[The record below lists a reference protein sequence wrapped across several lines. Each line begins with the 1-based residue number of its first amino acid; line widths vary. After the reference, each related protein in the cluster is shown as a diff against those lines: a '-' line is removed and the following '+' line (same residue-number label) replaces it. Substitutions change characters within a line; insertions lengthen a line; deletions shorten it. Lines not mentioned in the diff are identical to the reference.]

1 MSPTDN
7 NDDYGLEDGAVAVV
21 TDPGTLATLQ
31 RSEIE
36 TMMVFAKKYP
46 RSIRRFRDEAL
57 SMVTINEQVASECN
71 YALLRDGKV
80 IEGPSARFAEVIAS
94 AWGNC
99 RSGTR
104 VVSDVGEFI
113 TSQGVFFD
121 LERNVSLTAEV
132 QRRIVNKHGRR
143 YSADMIGVTGNAASS
158 IALRNAVLKG
168 IPKAFWNDLYV
179 AARQCAMG
187 DFKTL
192 ANRRADAVKAFVAF
206 GVTEAMILT
215 KLGLVGIEDMGLEK
229 LLLLRGMLTAIRD
242 GDTTPE
248 QAFAPDDAAAAATTG
263 AATAPKSKSEQGRA
277 PATPPATPPAS
288 APASA
293 PASDEAGVTVAT
305 TTTAPAPYADA
316 GAAENQGQMWA
327 PGGAHVSQARIDED
341 KRTAQGRPPADPDP
355 FTPERRQEAGLR
367 DMPGEFDKGP
377 SLFEGD
383 PRGDIPDEQVSV
395 KDLKSS
401 THPAAQANADSWA
414 TGTKA
419 GVFMATPA
427 EIKSLM
433 VRAQARRIDLAEL
446 LGSLPDPTGVKI
458 VYGDGKQVGIEG
470 LTKEGYKFLRD
481 QLA

>member
-248 QAFAPDDAAAAATTG
+248 QAFAPDDAAAAATG
-263 AATAPKSKSEQGRA
+263 AATAPKSKSEQGK
-277 PATPPATPPAS
+277 PPATPPAS
-288 APASA
+288 APANA
-293 PASDEAGVTVAT
+293 PASVTIVTMAT
-305 TTTAPAPYADA
+305 TTTPPAPYK
-316 GAAENQGQMWA
+316 EEGQTWG